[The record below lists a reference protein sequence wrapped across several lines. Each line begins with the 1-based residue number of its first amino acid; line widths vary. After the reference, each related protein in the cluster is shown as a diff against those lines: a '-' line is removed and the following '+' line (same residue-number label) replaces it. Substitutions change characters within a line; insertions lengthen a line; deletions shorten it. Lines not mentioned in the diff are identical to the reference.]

1 MYDHMTE
8 MLVNNTT
15 EEDAVTPLKY
25 FTLQTLC
32 SGSILY
38 LRDNISTRL
47 SVSWADYKSRNR
59 SQKLSCISSDFEP
72 TSISNRTLYSK
83 ISLIIKSTIIL
94 GGRFRIQF
102 TYYIWYSVT
111 ENI

>member
-1 MYDHMTE
+1 M
-8 MLVNNTT
+8 
-15 EEDAVTPLKY
+15 TPLKY

-59 SQKLSCISSDFEP
+59 SQSQFISSDFEP
-72 TSISNRTLYSK
+72 TSISNRTLYLK
-83 ISLIIKSTIIL
+83 ISLTIISTIIL
-94 GGRFRIQF
+94 GGSFRIQF
-102 TYYIWYSVT
+102 TYYIIWYSVI